1 MIALKEFEVFALAAV
16 LESGNIGFALEKSG
30 FL

>member
-1 MIALKEFEVFALAAV
+1 VIALKEFEVSALAAV
-16 LESGNIGFALEKSG
+16 LESGNIGFELEKSG